1 MTDMDTE
8 RAPQPTLPAPN
19 RERLLADLVTLATF
33 VEPETPGT
41 TRRFPSQAHVIGR
54 RWLRQRMDEA
64 GLHTTIDAAG
74 NLLGYRA
81 GREDLPPTFI
91 GSHSDTVYGGGRYD
105 GALGVL
111 GALEVARTLAD
122 AHITLRHPLIVADYL
137 AEEATDFGVSCI
149 GSRTMTGGFDTAW
162 LARTLNGQTLG
173 EAIAAV
179 GGHPDALGEAQRRP
193 GEVAAALELHIE
205 QGPVLESQGIGLAAV
220 SGIVGILRAIF
231 TLHGRPDHAG
241 TTPMSLRRDA
251 LAAAAEVISAVE
263 RIARG
268 QPGAVGTVGRLEVG
282 PNQSNVVPGVVEL
295 TAEMRHL
302 DETVLDEIWG
312 QFMAEAQAICAARG
326 VGLDISALT
335 RMRPAA
341 PPPWLLELVLA
352 ACRELDPN
360 AITLPSGAGHDSAH
374 LAAIAPSAMIFVPS
388 VGGRSHCPE
397 EETHP
402 DDLVRGV
409 AALLRAVVAVDRR

>member
-1 MTDMDTE
+1 MT
-8 RAPQPTLPAPN
+8 RLAFGGPRSQLPAPN
-19 RERLLADLVTLATF
+19 LERLMTDLLTLATF
-33 VEPETPGT
+33 VEPGTPGT
-41 TRRFPSQAHVIGR
+41 TRRFPSQAHVVGR
-54 RWLRQRMDEA
+54 RWLRQRMNEA
-64 GLHTTIDAAG
+64 GLRTTIDAAG

-81 GREDLPPTFI
+81 GQADLPPIMI

-111 GALEVARTLAD
+111 GALEVARTLAEAD
-122 AHITLRHPLIVADYL
+122 IALRHPLIVADYL
-137 AEEATDFGVSCI
+137 AEEATDFGVSCV
-149 GSRTMTGGFDTAW
+149 GSRAMTGGFDAAW
-162 LARTLNGQTLG
+162 LERTLDGQTLA
-173 EAIAAV
+173 EAMAAV
-179 GGHPDALGEAQRRP
+179 GGKPESIGEAERRP

-205 QGPVLESQGIGLAAV
+205 QGPVLEAQGIGLGAV

-231 TLHGRPDHAG
+231 TLHGQPDHAG

-251 LAAAAEVISAVE
+251 LAAAAEVIAAVE
-263 RIARG
+263 RIARA
-268 QPGAVGTVGRLEVG
+268 QPGAVGTVGRLEVS
-282 PNQSNVVPGVVEL
+282 PNQSNVVPGVVQL

-302 DETVLDEIWG
+302 DESALDGIWA
-312 QFMAEAQAICAARG
+312 QFVAEAQAICAARG
-326 VGLDISALT
+326 IGLDIAAVT
-335 RMRPAA
+335 RMHAAA

-352 ACRELDPN
+352 ACRELDVN

-374 LAAIAPSAMIFVPS
+374 LAHIAPSAMIFVPS

-402 DDLVRGV
+402 ADLARGV

>member
-1 MTDMDTE
+1 MTSIDADQM
-8 RAPQPTLPAPN
+8 PSLPAPN
-19 RERLLADLVTLATF
+19 LDRLMTDLLTLATF
-33 VEPETPGT
+33 VEPGTPGT
-41 TRRFPSQAHVIGR
+41 TRRFPSQAHVAGR

-64 GLHTTIDAAG
+64 GLQATIDAAG
-74 NLLGYRA
+74 NLLGYRP
-81 GREDLPPTFI
+81 GRADLPPIMI

-111 GALEVARTLAD
+111 GALEAARTLAE
-122 AHITLRHPLIVADYL
+122 ANVSLRHPLIVADYL

-149 GSRTMTGGFDTAW
+149 GSRAMSGGFDPAW
-162 LARTLNGQTLG
+162 LARTLNGQTLA

-179 GGHPDALGEAQRRP
+179 GGKPDTIGEAERQP
-193 GEVAAALELHIE
+193 GEVAACLELHIE
-205 QGPVLESQGIGLAAV
+205 QGPVLETGGIGLGAV

-231 TLHGRPDHAG
+231 ELRGRPDHAG

-251 LAAAAEVISAVE
+251 LAAAAEVIAAVE
-263 RIARG
+263 RIAG
-268 QPGAVGTVGRLEVG
+268 AQPGAVGTVGRLAVS

-302 DETVLDEIWG
+302 DEATLDSIWE
-312 QFMAEAQAICAARG
+312 QFVAEAGAMCARRG
-326 VGLDISALT
+326 VGLDISAVT
-335 RMRPAA
+335 RMHAAA

-352 ACRELDPN
+352 ACRALDPN

-374 LAAIAPSAMIFVPS
+374 LAHIAPSAMIFVPS

-402 DDLVRGV
+402 EDLARGV
-409 AALLRAVVAVDRR
+409 AALMHAVVAVDRR

>member
-1 MTDMDTE
+1 MTSIDSTHT
-8 RAPQPTLPAPN
+8 PSLPMPN

-33 VEPETPGT
+33 VEPGTPGT
-41 TRRFPSQAHVIGR
+41 TRRFPSQAHAAGR

-64 GLHTTIDAAG
+64 GLHTSIDAAG
-74 NLLGYRA
+74 NLLGVRPGQA
-81 GREDLPPTFI
+81 DLPPIMI
-91 GSHSDTVYGGGRYD
+91 GSHSDTVFGGGRYD

-122 AHITLRHPLIVADYL
+122 AHVTLRHPLVVADYL

-149 GSRTMTGGFDTAW
+149 GSRAMTESFDTTW
-162 LARTLNGQTLG
+162 LARTLNGQTLA

-179 GGHPDALGEAQRRP
+179 GGRPDAIGEAERRT

-205 QGPVLESQGIGLAAV
+205 QGPVLESRGIGLAAV

-231 TLHGRPDHAG
+231 TFQGRPDHAG
-241 TTPMSLRRDA
+241 TTPMALRRDA

-263 RIARG
+263 RIARAR
-268 QPGAVGTVGRLEVG
+268 PGAVGTVGRLEVR

-295 TAEMRHL
+295 TAEVRHL
-302 DETVLDEIWG
+302 DETILDGIWEG
-312 QFMAEAQAICAARG
+312 FIGEAQRICEARG
-326 VGLDISALT
+326 IGLDISAVT
-335 RMRPAA
+335 RMHPAA

-374 LAAIAPSAMIFVPS
+374 LAHIAPSAMIFVPS

-397 EETHP
+397 EETRP

-409 AALLRAVVAVDRR
+409 AALLHAVVAVDRR

>member
-1 MTDMDTE
+1 MTTIDTD
-8 RAPQPTLPAPN
+8 RMPQPTLPTPN
-19 RERLLADLVTLATF
+19 LDRLLADLVTLATF
-33 VEPETPGT
+33 VEPGTPGT

-64 GLHTTIDAAG
+64 GLQTSIDAAG

-81 GREDLPPTFI
+81 GEENLPPLML
-91 GSHSDTVYGGGRYD
+91 GSHSDTVFGGGRYD

-111 GALEVARTLAD
+111 GALEVARALGD
-122 AHITLRHPLIVADYL
+122 ANIALRHPLIVADYL

-149 GSRTMTGGFDTAW
+149 GSRVMTGSFDTAW
-162 LARTLNGQTLG
+162 LERSLNGQTLG

-179 GGHPDALGEAQRRP
+179 GGRPDRLGEAERRP
-193 GEVAAALELHIE
+193 GDVAAALELHIE
-205 QGPVLESQGIGLAAV
+205 QGPVLESRGIGLAAV

-231 TLHGRPDHAG
+231 TLRGRPDHAG
-241 TTPMSLRRDA
+241 TTPMALRRDA
-251 LAAAAEVISAVE
+251 LAAAAEVIAAVE
-263 RIARG
+263 RIARA
-268 QPGAVGTVGRLEVG
+268 QAGAVGTVGRLEVG

-302 DETVLDEIWG
+302 DENILDGIWG
-312 QFMAEAQAICAARG
+312 QFLAAAQQICAGREI
-326 VGLDISALT
+326 GLEVSAVT
-335 RMRPAA
+335 RMEAAA

-352 ACRELDPN
+352 ACRELDPS

-374 LAAIAPSAMIFVPS
+374 LAHIAPSAMIFVPS

-402 DDLVRGV
+402 ADLARGV
-409 AALLRAVVAVDRR
+409 AALLHAVVAVDRK